1 MHRLEELNEKQTI
14 YPHGSGKLVGI
25 IMAQTS
31 NEARERLVKRYFLL
45 EDIKHD
51 QFYRSP
57 AHDRRVHVCPRQ
69 P

>member
-1 MHRLEELNEKQTI
+1 MHQLEELNEKQAI
-14 YPHGSGKLVGI
+14 YQHVSGTLVGI
-25 IMAQTS
+25 LMAQTS

-45 EDIKHD
+45 QDIKHN

-69 P
+69 S